1 MAKISYIGVFSV
13 LCVCATDG
21 VMAQTVPDAGA
32 LMRQTEQ
39 ALRFDQMQRNLQR
52 RESLPPAMALDE
64 STRVTVVRMKFLGV
78 KRLSEAQLQAVAKPY
93 LERPLNQHDLQ
104 HLTDAI
110 AETYRQSGWLVQ
122 AYVPRQDLDTA
133 ELMVQVIE
141 STPPS
146 KPVR

>member
-13 LCVCATDG
+13 LCVCATNG
-21 VMAQTVPDAGA
+21 VMAQTMPDAGA

-93 LERPLNQHDLQ
+93 LDRPLNQHDLQ

-122 AYVPRQDLDTA
+122 VYVPRQDLATA

>member
-1 MAKISYIGVFSV
+1 MVKISYIGVFTV
-13 LCVCATDG
+13 LCACATDG
-21 VMAQTVPDAGA
+21 VMAQTMPDAGA

-64 STRVTVVRMKFLGV
+64 STRVTVARIKFLGV

-93 LERPLNQHDLQ
+93 LDRPLNQHDLQ

-122 AYVPRQDLDTA
+122 AYVPRQDLATA